1 MPITIIIDPD
11 IKILSD
17 ILTTAVEGGTGYWAQ
32 CSDYEWSD
40 ENPETTQ
47 VRLHEIEADHAE
59 YTVGHLVT
67 IDSIAE
73 GLSRMAADKRYPQF
87 AKMVTQALV
96 EKDYDAEVADI
107 AVQYAI
113 FGEMVYA

>member
-1 MPITIIIDPD
+1 MPITVIIDPD

-17 ILTTAVEGGTGYWAQ
+17 ILITAVEGGTGYWAQ

-40 ENPETTQ
+40 EHPETTQ
-47 VRLHEIEADHAE
+47 VRLHEVEADHAE
-59 YTVGHLVT
+59 FTLGHLVT
-67 IDSIAE
+67 TDSIAE
-73 GLSRMAADKRYPQF
+73 GLSRMAADKKYPHF

-96 EKDYDAEVADI
+96 EEDYDAEVADV

-113 FGEMVYA
+113 FGKLVYT